1 MTGQGGNITVFLPQ
15 RSEQLC
21 LLYCVVLSCKI
32 LLLEHLIFSEE
43 KNWLCALLKFPPQF
57 WRHEQDPSTGVSEPD
72 CSAWPAW
79 TEVAVPASYLQGW
92 WVRFSEREGWQVCQW
107 QPVLVCFWVWGDIL
121 DFYPVMPGVP
131 WKTIYNAALKAS
143 LEPHQLT
150 PGSALLRYVDDIL
163 LCSPSKQ
170 ECERD
175 TVTLLKHFH
184 CCGHKA
190 SLSKLQFVQDKVT
203 FLGHVISKD
212 GHSLSPKRVVAVQNI
227 PKPVTKKQLISS

>member
-1 MTGQGGNITVFLPQ
+1 MPNPHTILSQIPSDAQFYSVVDLSNIFFTVLVHPDSKFWFAFEFEGI
-15 RSEQLC
+15 SWTF
-21 LLYCVVLSCKI
+21 I
-32 LLLEHLIFSEE
+32 
-43 KNWLCALLKFPPQF
+43 WLC
-57 WRHEQDPSTGVSEPD
+57 
-72 CSAWPAW
+72 
-79 TEVAVPASYLQGW
+79 QGY
-92 WVRFSEREGWQVCQW
+92 RQS
-107 QPVLVCFWVWGDIL
+107 P
-121 DFYPVMPGVP
+121 
-131 WKTIYNAALKAS
+131 TIYNAALKAS

-184 CCGHKA
+184 SCGHRA

-203 FLGHVISKD
+203 FLGHLISKD
-212 GHSLSPKRVVAVQNI
+212 GRSLSPKRVVAVQNI